1 MSGSL
6 AGAGMFGGAV
16 GSLLSAPTA
25 WANDD
30 AFSFEDMTDRAA
42 EDAKRPYRDTR
53 TLVPDYWTSISFDDY
68 RKINFD
74 GENAVWR
81 GDTDFEIQLFH
92 LGLYYDHAIK
102 VNEIVDGRSEPLHY
116 SPDMFNFGTFEP
128 DEPLPDIGFSGFRV
142 HYPLNTPRYHDEFAV
157 FQGASYFRLIGRGHG
172 YGQSARGLAIDT
184 ASTKGEEFPYFSE
197 FWLEK
202 PSPDA
207 VELTV
212 YARLDSPSCTG
223 AFRFV
228 IHPRTESQM
237 DVRARIFPRR
247 PIDKLGVAPL
257 TSMFLFGENS
267 ERRFD
272 DFRPEVHDTDGLMIH
287 SGFGEW
293 IWRPLADRKSLTVSS
308 YGDNSV
314 RGFGLIQ
321 RDRAFESYQ
330 DLEARY
336 HVRPSLWVQPIGSW
350 GEGRVE
356 LVEIPTDSE
365 INDNIVS
372 YWVPAEPVRPGEALE
387 FVYIINAFSD
397 RVQWPPGGRVE
408 STRIGSAARP
418 GSTEEVDADARLI
431 VLDFNRGDLPYLAAD
446 QPVEAIA
453 TCSTGRVSPAIC
465 QKNPQTGG
473 WRAFFDFFP
482 EGAQTADLRCFLR
495 LRQHTLTETWS
506 YLWTA

>member
-1 MSGSL
+1 
-6 AGAGMFGGAV
+6 MFGGAV

-314 RGFGLIQ
+314 RGFG
-321 RDRAFESYQ
+321 
-330 DLEARY
+330 
-336 HVRPSLWVQPIGSW
+336 
-350 GEGRVE
+350 
-356 LVEIPTDSE
+356 
-365 INDNIVS
+365 
-372 YWVPAEPVRPGEALE
+372 
-387 FVYIINAFSD
+387 
-397 RVQWPPGGRVE
+397 
-408 STRIGSAARP
+408 
-418 GSTEEVDADARLI
+418 
-431 VLDFNRGDLPYLAAD
+431 
-446 QPVEAIA
+446 
-453 TCSTGRVSPAIC
+453 
-465 QKNPQTGG
+465 
-473 WRAFFDFFP
+473 
-482 EGAQTADLRCFLR
+482 
-495 LRQHTLTETWS
+495 
-506 YLWTA
+506 